1 MGAPRAGEGV
11 AKMRGF
17 KAMMGAGALAM
28 LAAGGTASAAPVGS
42 GTVEMEFLSFSGPV
56 AGTFNQGAFSLQGL
70 VNGQFP
76 TLDGPTVSAG
86 PMTGRTWTLGS
97 LNLGFGVSAVDFGY
111 TIFDPSSLSY
121 NRIAFSSTGFS
132 NVAVGQNFTLGTI
145 DFRNGGWFGG
155 GDTAAFNKPTII
167 LFRISTF
174 SDSGPEFNQQQLGA
188 IVHTVNVIPGS
199 ADPNLLANQ
208 NAEAD
213 WVTIYQ
219 GSNFS
224 GDGIGSFRVYDE
236 FAAPPG
242 FGNSGSFDLIGRF
255 GSLNLV
261 GLANPVGGFI
271 TASAAPLP
279 FVPGGG
285 AIPEPASWAMLIA
298 GFGLVGALQRRRP
311 ALAA

>member
-1 MGAPRAGEGV
+1 MLGAKSVVRAGV
-11 AKMRGF
+11 VV
-17 KAMMGAGALAM
+17 LTM
-28 LAAGGTASAAPVGS
+28 LAAGGSASAAAVGS

-56 AGTFNQGAFSLQGL
+56 AGTFAQGAFSLQGL

-86 PMTGRTWTLGS
+86 FSTGRTWTLGS
-97 LNLGFGVSAVDFGY
+97 QNLGFGVSAVDFGY
-111 TIFDPSSLSY
+111 SIFDPASASY
-121 NRIAFSSTGFS
+121 NRIAFSSSGFS
-132 NVAVGQNFTLGTI
+132 NVAQGQDFTLGTI

-155 GDTAAFNKPTII
+155 GDTAAFNKPTVI
-167 LFRISTF
+167 LFRISTI
-174 SDSGPEFNQQQLGA
+174 SDSGAQFNQQQTGA
-188 IVHTVNVIPGS
+188 IVHTVNVLPAT

-213 WVTIYQ
+213 WITVYM
-219 GSNFS
+219 GSNLL

-236 FAAPPG
+236 FAAPSG
-242 FGNSGSFDLIGRF
+242 FGNSGRFDLVGRF

-279 FVPGGG
+279 FVPG
-285 AIPEPASWAMLIA
+285 AIPEPASWAMLLT
-298 GFGLVGALQRRRP
+298 GFGLVGGALRQRRRQVT
-311 ALAA
+311 A